1 VARPRRQLKAT
12 LILDAEGLVKLALGD
27 HVALSLARDV
37 HDKNGDVVTAAT
49 TLTEVLRGQPRDA
62 AMHRVLNKIT
72 VVPVDERLGRA
83 AGELLGRAG
92 LSGHQR
98 ALDALLA
105 AVALDQPR
113 PVVLLTSDPGDLSRL
128 TQEPERPARERIAV
142 VRA

>member
-1 VARPRRQLKAT
+1 MARLRGGVGGALV
-12 LILDAEGLVKLALGD
+12 LDAEGIVKLARGD
-27 HVALSLARDV
+27 LLTRNRYEAARSRR
-37 HDKNGDVVTAAT
+37 GSIVTAAT
-49 TLTEVLRGQPRDA
+49 TLAEVLRGEPRDA
-62 AMHRVLNKIT
+62 AMHRVLARIT

-92 LSGHQR
+92 LSGHLH
-98 ALDALLA
+98 ALALLA
-105 AVALDQPR
+105 VVALNQPR